1 MVRTRNRPTLKD
13 IAKLSDCSIAVVS
26 TVVNNAKGNTLVSEQ
41 MRQRVSQAAQDLG
54 YRAHFASRT
63 LKEKRSRTL
72 GIYFPPLPWT
82 GAGYGYEGAMIRG
95 VEQACRELDYDLL
108 LVNMNGGQ
116 DSQVCMDKFAESRI
130 DGLVLMNINDAF
142 DHKWVDK
149 LLKLNNNVVAV
160 DYSGRMDHLNAMEF
174 DNAAAVRIA
183 LEYLHSVGHR
193 RIGFIGSCKERL
205 HEDTVQ
211 RQEAFAELTEELGL
225 ESDPRFIFD
234 HTILG
239 RTLAPDEDTCQIEAA
254 SAAKYFVSMGKDRP
268 TAIMGYGDLVAIAT
282 MHQFMA
288 LGIQTPQDISIMGV
302 DDAELCRRVYPT
314 LTSVYHPLPEMGY
327 EAAKYLIGRSSQS
340 EPENSE
346 QANPVY
352 RKLFGPKLVVRNS
365 VRTVTS

>member
-13 IAKLSDCSIAVVS
+13 VAKLSDCSIAVVS
-26 TVVNNAKGNTLVSEQ
+26 TVVNNAKGNTLVSDE
-41 MRQRVSQAAQDLG
+41 MRSRVSQAARDLG

-142 DHKWVDK
+142 DHQWVEK

-160 DYSGRMDHLNAMEF
+160 DYCGRMDHLNAMQF
-174 DNAAAVRIA
+174 DNATAVRVA
-183 LEYLHSVGHR
+183 LEYLQSIGHR
-193 RIGFIGSCKERL
+193 RIGFLGSCKERL
-205 HEDTVQ
+205 HEDTVE
-211 RQEAFAELTEELGL
+211 RQQAFGELTEELDL
-225 ESDPRFIFD
+225 ATDSRLIFD

-239 RTLAPDEDTCQIEAA
+239 RTVAPDEDTCQIEAEA
-254 SAAKYFVSMGKDRP
+254 GAKYFASLGDDRP
-268 TAIMGYGDLVAIAT
+268 TAIMGYGDLVAIAM

-288 LGIQTPQDISIMGV
+288 MGIQTPRDISIVGV
-302 DDAELCRRVYPT
+302 DDTELCRRVYPT

-340 EPENSE
+340 EPENSD
-346 QANPVY
+346 QANNAY

-365 VRTVTS
+365 VRSITS